1 MTHLLFT
8 NVSILDCTGAGSF
21 PGQVLV
27 EGERIKEV
35 WHAQQAPTVGD
46 AQRIDGRGATLMPG
60 LIEPHAHLTFT
71 DCAQSVEMGFIPV
84 EEHLLIALRN
94 ARRMLEAGFTSCFSA
109 AAAKKRLDIVLRN
122 AIDEGEFPGPRT
134 LAATPEM
141 TVTGG
146 LGDVRLPHLYR
157 ENFAVILD
165 GPDQFRQFAREMCR
179 QGVDTLKV
187 NVSGDAGTP
196 SAPAERTVMSDAEIA
211 AVCEV
216 AHDFGKRVAAHA
228 RSAES
233 VKRCLRHRIDI
244 IYHATLLDAEA
255 VDLLMASR
263 ERVFIAPTLG
273 NLYSTL
279 YEAAPWGLTTAMAR
293 SRGLEDE
300 LERGI
305 ESMKALKRLG
315 VRILPGGDYGFACNP
330 IGANA
335 RDIEHFVNLLG
346 FTPMEAIL
354 AATKLGSQIMG
365 RPDELGQIRPGYLAD
380 LLLVDGDPLQDVGLL
395 RQRDKLVMVL
405 KGGAVEVDRRTP
417 QVRGRTD
424 ALTSGPH
431 RKDAKK

>member
-8 NVSILDCTGAGSF
+8 NVSVLDCTGAEPF
-21 PGQVLV
+21 AGQVLL
-27 EGERIKEV
+27 EGESIKDV
-35 WHAQQAPTVGD
+35 WHAQQAPTIDD
-46 AQRIDGRGATLMPG
+46 AQRIDGHGATLMPG

-196 SAPAERTVMSDAEIA
+196 SAPAERTVMSNAEIA

-216 AHDFGKRVAAHA
+216 ANDFGKRVAAHA

-233 VKRCLRHRIDI
+233 VKRCLRHGVGI

-255 VDLLMASR
+255 IDLLTASR
-263 ERVFIAPTLG
+263 ETVFIAPTLG

-279 YEAAPWGLTTAMAR
+279 YEAAPWGVTTAMAR

-305 ESMKALKRLG
+305 ENMKALKRLG

-354 AATKLGSQIMG
+354 AATKLGGEIMG

-380 LLLVDGDPLQDVGLL
+380 LLLVDGDPLQDVSLL
-395 RQRDKLVMVL
+395 RQRDRVAMVV
-405 KGGAVEVDRRTP
+405 KGGVVQVDRRK
-417 QVRGRTD
+417 
-424 ALTSGPH
+424 S
-431 RKDAKK
+431 